1 MKNRTCPI
9 CRMNMIDH
17 NERQVGKCLQR
28 FIKEATNPVV
38 YSSIRKMICPMCEKE
53 MLDHNSEQAII
64 CVNEFI
70 KEVKGEEA

>member
-1 MKNRTCPI
+1 
-9 CRMNMIDH
+9 MNMIDH

-53 MLDHNSEQAII
+53 MLDHNSKQATE
-64 CVNEFI
+64 CVNEFV
-70 KEVKGEEA
+70 KEVKGEED